1 MICFNGVY
9 RVSLTKISYFFPIA
23 KSTIGPTGN
32 YYCHIA
38 IIYFCRLTIISISYH
53 LMLLSHYPMVQH
65 KIIKTWCTA
74 NPAQFPVTHIA
85 SSNHPSLNS
94 LHHIISILKILSTFI
109 SVRHHH
115 IIPHQILFIISF
127 ISILKVLLTF
137 ISVNLTSIRKFFN
150 FLPTFYNFSLFQL
163 FYKGPI
169 ITLYIN

>member
-1 MICFNGVY
+1 
-9 RVSLTKISYFFPIA
+9 
-23 KSTIGPTGN
+23 
-32 YYCHIA
+32 
-38 IIYFCRLTIISISYH
+38 
-53 LMLLSHYPMVQH
+53 MLLSHYPMVQH

-85 SSNHPSLNS
+85 SSHHPSLNS

-109 SVRHHH
+109 SVKHHH

-127 ISILKVLLTF
+127 ISILKVLSTF

-150 FLPTFYNFSLFQL
+150 FLPTFYNFFLFQL

-169 ITLYIN
+169 VTLYIN